1 MKVGEL
7 LLLWVVHKAE
17 IPIIQYRIMNE
28 LVHFN
33 LIIIPLLVRVYG
45 VQVLLDVPFEIP
57 PVFLPP
63 IITHLENGH
72 LIFEAAADNLEE
84 SVLQVRTALQARG
97 GQEVLAEARVK
108 PGLTHN
114 RIDFAL
120 CVLLQVG

>member
-7 LLLWVVHKAE
+7 LLFWVVHKAQ
-17 IPIIQYRIMNE
+17 IPVIQYRIMNE

-33 LIIIPLLVRVYG
+33 LIIISLLVRVYG

-57 PVFLPP
+57 TVFLSR
-63 IITHLENGH
+63 IIPHLERCQMV
-72 LIFEAAADNLEE
+72 FEAAADNLEE

-97 GQEVLAEARVK
+97 GQEVLAEPGVE

-114 RIDFAL
+114 RIDFTL